1 LYSASQSA
9 SKGWRMSDEHDLI
22 PVADSPTAAVIVAPA
37 TGTPVLPDPTPAP
50 RALADL
56 LAEVISRGR
65 SANTRRA
72 YASDLSDFFTYL
84 LGPEATV
91 KIPVSDSA
99 SDHDAALHSWATP
112 LLYRLTRVQESDINA
127 YIAFLTPGPDKEGLA
142 AATIA
147 RRLTPL
153 RLLFTRLHRHRM
165 MALNPME
172 DVRAPRV
179 SQRSTTVYLSRHQA
193 HQLVEACHGE
203 TLRDLRDLALIGLMI
218 RTGLRSTEVCNLQLA
233 DMTALDG
240 HTIAWITGKGGERE
254 RIKIPVIAMRAIQT
268 YLSKAG
274 LTDGAVF
281 RRLRRSKSA
290 PDGYAVHNQL
300 SYDGL
305 KFILEERFTRAGL
318 RQLIDRNDAGDTT
331 ASGNA
336 ERNQGRGSRRRRG
349 PTPHSLRHTFV
360 TLALKGGATLPE
372 VQAAA
377 RHRDPKTTT
386 RYAHDMDNLD
396 NNAVD
401 KVTF

>member
-1 LYSASQSA
+1 
-9 SKGWRMSDEHDLI
+9 MSGEHDLI
-22 PVADSPTAAVIVAPA
+22 PVADSPTAALIVVPA

-50 RALADL
+50 RALAEL

-65 SANTRRA
+65 SENTRRA
-72 YASDLSDFFTYL
+72 YASDLTDFFTYL
-84 LGPEATV
+84 LGPEADV
-91 KIPVSDSA
+91 KIPVSGSA
-99 SDHDAALHSWATP
+99 AEHDAALHAWATP
-112 LLYRLTRVQESDINA
+112 LLYRLTRAQESDINA
-127 YIAFLTPGPDKEGLA
+127 YIAFLTPGPNKEGLA

-153 RLLFTRLHRHRM
+153 RLLFARLHRHRM

-193 HQLVEACHGE
+193 RHLEDACEGK
-203 TLRDLRDLALIGLMI
+203 TLRDLRDKALICLMI
-218 RTGLRSTEVCNLQLA
+218 RTGLRSTEACSLQLT
-233 DMTALDG
+233 DMTSLDG

-254 RIKIPVIAMRAIQT
+254 RIKIPPIAMRAIRA
-268 YLSKAG
+268 YLTEAG
-274 LTDGAVF
+274 VADGAVF
-281 RRLRRSKSA
+281 RRLRRSNTS
-290 PDGYAVHNQL
+290 PSGYTAHAQL

-318 RQLIDRNDAGDTT
+318 QLINGDDAGDTT
-331 ASGNA
+331 ASSTA
-336 ERNQGRGSRRRRG
+336 SSEHAQGARRRRG

-360 TLALKGGATLPE
+360 TLALKGGASLPE

-401 KVTF
+401 KVSY